1 MNKTIMSLFIASM
14 VFSGSALAAA
24 AANDTSTAQ
33 LNFTGKVTSNLCQ
46 LSTASQSGIDIDLGE
61 VSVKD
66 LNANNRSRAQTFT
79 VDLKNCDT
87 SVNKIQYQVSS
98 QNPGDTDYISPVAN
112 DTAAT
117 GVGVY
122 IQTAD
127 AASPTAIRLGNS
139 YNASVIQNVDGSG
152 AAADQ
157 QIALQAY
164 MKKAGNATVTAGSVN
179 AVGYVTVKA
188 SAVAVGGS

>member
-1 MNKTIMSLFIASM
+1 M
-14 VFSGSALAAA
+14 
-24 AANDTSTAQ
+24 
-33 LNFTGKVTSNLCQ
+33 
-46 LSTASQSGIDIDLGE
+46 GE

-188 SAVAVGGS
+188 SAVAVGGP